1 MEYTFISVATFNH
14 LVNNYINNM
23 PICKQN
29 KALVNLELLNKIK
42 TILLDPKN
50 NQIYD
55 KNTREWAKKRF
66 YLEEVVPGDYRVI
79 VKADNKLVLIVE
91 NMYKV
96 LCRTHAEVDQ
106 HGG

>member
-1 MEYTFISVATFNH
+1 
-14 LVNNYINNM
+14 M

-55 KNTREWAKKRF
+55 KNTREWAKKWF
-66 YLEEVVPGDYRVI
+66 YLEEIVFGDYKVI
-79 VKADNKLVLIVE
+79 VKADNKPVLIVE
-91 NMYKV
+91 NMYEV
-96 LCRTHAEVDQ
+96 LYRTHAEVDQ
-106 HGG
+106 HGGQK

>member
-1 MEYTFISVATFNH
+1 MEYTFISVVTFNY

-55 KNTREWAKKRF
+55 KNTHKWAKKQF
-66 YLEEVVPGDYRVI
+66 YLEEVIFSNYRVI
-79 VKADNKLVLIVE
+79 VKVDNKPILIVE
-91 NMYKV
+91 NMYEV
-96 LCRTHAEVDQ
+96 LCRIHAEVN
-106 HGG
+106 